1 MEFKKIKL
9 RGYLGFFIT
18 PVCSYRSNAVNFCNC
33 QNSFFFYFFLF
44 CFFGLGSGR
53 GWEMIQ
59 VTWLNN

>member
-33 QNSFFFYFFLF
+33 QDSFFFYFFCFVF
-44 CFFGLGSGR
+44 CFGVGEGLGNDSGN
-53 GWEMIQ
+53 MA
-59 VTWLNN
+59 

>member
-44 CFFGLGSGR
+44 CFLFWGR
-53 GWEMIQ
+53 GG
-59 VTWLNN
+59 VGK